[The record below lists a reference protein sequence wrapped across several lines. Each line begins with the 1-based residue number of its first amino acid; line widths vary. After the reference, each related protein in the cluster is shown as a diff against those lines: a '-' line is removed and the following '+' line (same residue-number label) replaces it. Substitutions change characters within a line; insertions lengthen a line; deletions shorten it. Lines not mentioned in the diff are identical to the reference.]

1 MAKAE
6 VCKTSNVGSIPT
18 DASSVARQ
26 KRYTW
31 VRFPPWPPRILS
43 ERSEVKNSAF
53 AEAFG
58 EGGILLTIN
67 N

>member
-1 MAKAE
+1 
-6 VCKTSNVGSIPT
+6 
-18 DASSVARQ
+18 
-26 KRYTW
+26 